1 MKITHINPDSAIVQ
15 QKLVLVRSRGMEI
28 RADQTQVYYVPIRAT
43 RLCVATKLS
52 FDIRLSGML
61 LVEFISRQFFLSN
74 TLSNSIA
81 ILLQ

>member
-15 QKLVLVRSRGMEI
+15 QKLVLVRSRGVEI
-28 RADQTQVYYVPIRAT
+28 RADQTQVHAPIRAT

-52 FDIRLSGML
+52 FHIRLSGML